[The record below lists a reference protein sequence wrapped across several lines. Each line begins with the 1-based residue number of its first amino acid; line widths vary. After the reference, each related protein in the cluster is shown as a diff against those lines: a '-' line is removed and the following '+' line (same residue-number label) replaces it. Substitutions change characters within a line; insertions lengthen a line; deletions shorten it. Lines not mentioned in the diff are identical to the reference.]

1 VTGSGSREAGINF
14 MASKKCSFTPLQNNI
29 TKVTGKMWVGSK
41 PGPQN
46 KNIISSSK
54 VFNPSN
60 PSSD

>member
-1 VTGSGSREAGINF
+1 VGLAQGEAGIKF
-14 MASKKCSFTPLQNNI
+14 MASKNCRFRPLQNNI
-29 TKVTGKMWVGSK
+29 TKVTRKMWVASK

-54 VFNPSN
+54 IINLSN